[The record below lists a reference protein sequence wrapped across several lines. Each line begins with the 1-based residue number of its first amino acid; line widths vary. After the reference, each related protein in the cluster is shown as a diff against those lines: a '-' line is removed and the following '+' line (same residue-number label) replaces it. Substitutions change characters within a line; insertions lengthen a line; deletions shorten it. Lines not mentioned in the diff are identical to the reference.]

1 MPEIKFTSLLCLI
14 PIKVK
19 VYWEAQ
25 RLKEAVFER
34 SVGLDRKGFEGKTI
48 ISYKPVYKNGER
60 IRYIPGTTTDFTIKL
75 YKEDLL
81 TAYSSII
88 VYLL

>member
-1 MPEIKFTSLLCLI
+1 MLEIKFTSLLYLI

-19 VYWEAQ
+19 VSWEAQ

-34 SVGLDRKGFEGKTI
+34 SVGLYRKGFEGKTI
-48 ISYKPVYKNGER
+48 IAYKPVYKNGER
-60 IRYIPGTTTDFTIKL
+60 IGYIPGTTTDFRTKL

-81 TAYSSII
+81 TVYSSIV

>member
-1 MPEIKFTSLLCLI
+1 MLEIKFTSLLYLI

-19 VYWEAQ
+19 VSWEAQ

-48 ISYKPVYKNGER
+48 IAYKPVYKNGER
-60 IRYIPGTTTDFTIKL
+60 IGYIPGTTTDFRTKL

-81 TAYSSII
+81 TVYSSIV

>member
-1 MPEIKFTSLLCLI
+1 MLEIKFTSLLYLI

-19 VYWEAQ
+19 VSWEAQ

-48 ISYKPVYKNGER
+48 IAYKPVYKNGER
-60 IRYIPGTTTDFTIKL
+60 IRHISDTTTDFRIKL

-81 TAYSSII
+81 TVYSSIV

>member
-1 MPEIKFTSLLCLI
+1 MLEIKFTSLLYLI

-19 VYWEAQ
+19 VSWEAQ

-48 ISYKPVYKNGER
+48 IAYKPVYKNGER
-60 IRYIPGTTTDFTIKL
+60 IRHIPDTTTDFRIKL

-81 TAYSSII
+81 TVYSSIV

>member
-1 MPEIKFTSLLCLI
+1 MPEIKFTSLLYLI

-25 RLKEAVFER
+25 RLKKAVFQM
-34 SVGLDRKGFEGKTI
+34 SLGLDRKGFEGKTI

-60 IRYIPGTTTDFTIKL
+60 IRYIPGTTTDFRIKL
-75 YKEDLL
+75 FIEDLL
-81 TAYSSII
+81 TVCSSII